1 MYLIHANFQYVMCE
15 QYLVSHVLPLEIS
28 IKEFD

>member
-1 MYLIHANFQYVMCE
+1 MYSIHAKCDMYE
-15 QYLVSHVLPLEIS
+15 QYLVNHVLPLEIS